1 MNAIKTHI
9 ARSAAGN
16 VKLTQTVVNT
26 IASIGS
32 TRNLM
37 SAEDVAFVVN
47 SNLYTDEQVT
57 IKQVEQAIKEMVRAT
72 GRGER
77 YNGMRKGLYSI
88 GSSFYEYK

>member
-1 MNAIKTHI
+1 MMTIKTHI

-16 VKLTQTVVNT
+16 VKLTQTVVNA

-32 TRNLM
+32 KRNLM
-37 SAEDVAFVVN
+37 SAEDVTYVVN
-47 SNLYTDEQVT
+47 SNLHTDEQVT
-57 IKQVEQAIKEMVRAT
+57 IKQVEAAIREMVAAT

-77 YNGMRKGLYSI
+77 YNGLRNGLYSI